1 MPTAKKSPTK
11 HAAIPYQPGIEFEGG
26 YLAGHFYDDLN
37 PYALI
42 VAPKTEGE
50 QAEIA
55 WGVTDKL
62 LKTATSY
69 SNGPANTATM
79 AKAGCALAKWALGL
93 KIGGYSDWYL
103 PSRLECL
110 LIFCELAALKTFG
123 PTQPN
128 GFAHQWHWTS
138 TQYSGDGAY
147 AWCESF
153 CYGYQSLDRKGHQ
166 LRARAVRRITL

>member
-26 YLAGHFYDDLN
+26 YLAGHFCDDLK

-79 AKAGCALAKWALGL
+79 AKAGSALAKWALGL
-93 KIGGYSDWYL
+93 KIGGYSDWYM

-110 LIFCELAALKTFG
+110 LIFGELAALKTFG

-128 GFAHQWHWTS
+128 GFALGWYWTS
-138 TQYSGDGAY
+138 TQSAGDGAY
-147 AWCESF
+147 AWCQSF
-153 CYGYQSLDRKGHQ
+153 DYGTQYSTLKLFQ
-166 LRARAVRRITL
+166 LRARAVRRIAL